1 MPAMTAL
8 LSFLFVISAA
18 GSADAHGSISDGIG
32 ASTWTYDAWIIVPLY
47 GVALLYLVGSTR
59 LWRHAGHGHGVRHW
73 QAACFWSGW
82 TILALALLSPLHWL
96 GERLFVAHM
105 VEHELLMVVAAPLL
119 AVARPTA
126 AMLWALPQFGR
137 RAVGRLLQSRVIAL
151 PWRLIRTP
159 IVATVLHTVAL
170 WIWHMPQL
178 YNAVLT
184 NVTMHRLQHAIFFFT
199 ALLFWWSLFYG
210 AVRKQGYGIAIAC
223 LFFTSLQCAVLGIF
237 LTLARQPWFSGQ
249 ETFAISLGLT
259 PLEDQQLAGLIMWV
273 PPGFV
278 YLGFAL
284 YFAGQ
289 WISRASESH
298 APGGRYGFAHL

>member
-1 MPAMTAL
+1 MSAL
-8 LSFLFVISAA
+8 LAVLFLVLAHEA
-18 GSADAHGSISDGIG
+18 ADAHGDVADALGTV
-32 ASTWTYDAWIIVPLY
+32 TWTADAWIMVPLY
-47 GVALLYLVGSTR
+47 GTAFLYLIGTTR
-59 LWRHAGHGHGVRHW
+59 LWRHAGHGRGVHHW

-119 AVARPTA
+119 AIARPTG

-137 RAVGRLLQSRVIAL
+137 RVVGSWTQSSVLAV
-151 PWRLIRTP
+151 PWRLLRLSLA
-159 IVATVLHTVAL
+159 ATVLHAVAL
-170 WIWHMPQL
+170 WVWHMPQL

-184 NVTMHRLQHAIFFFT
+184 NLTMHRLQHASFFFT

-210 AVRKQGYGIAIAC
+210 PARARGYGIAVAC

-237 LTLARQPWFSGQ
+237 LTLARQPWYPAQ
-249 ETFAISLGLT
+249 ENFTSYLGLT
-259 PLEDQQLAGLIMWV
+259 PLEDQQLAGLVMWV

-278 YLGFAL
+278 YLCFAL
-284 YFAGQ
+284 YFAAQ
-289 WISRASESH
+289 WISCASK
-298 APGGRYGFAHL
+298 APAIGGIHGFART